1 MEKKKSP
8 AGPLEAQKL
17 EALIRGRGDY
27 AHIEVQ
33 ARAGH
38 LVIESRE
45 GKDTKTTVARLTPL
59 AGNLYGLSFCAH
71 TGKWEPMP
79 FTGPLEKIADDLLEA
94 LAPYLQRMDF

>member
-1 MEKKKSP
+1 MEKKKDP
-8 AGPLEAQKL
+8 VGPLEAQKL
-17 EALIRGRGDY
+17 AALIRGRGDY

-45 GKDTKTTVARLTPL
+45 GEDTRTVARLTPL
-59 AGNLYGLSFCAH
+59 AGGLYSVSFCKH

-79 FTGPLEKIADDLLEA
+79 FTGPMEKVADDLLET